1 MIVILK
7 RFIENNPQ
15 TFEPESRAVY
25 CYISNNGNAYMHTIS
40 GLPLTGALQPVLDA
54 NEAAHF
60 TDAQAVGILPTA
72 KEKATA
78 EAITWFKANPATK
91 QIFTL
96 TPAALET
103 QVGTLTD
110 ALFPGIGAATR
121 NQKKK
126 VWTAELMALR
136 VSVAGELEDLG
147 V

>member
-1 MIVILK
+1 MGIVILK
-7 RFIENNPQ
+7 KWVMDN
-15 TFEPESRAVY
+15 EPPTRSVKM
-25 CYISNNGNAYMHTIS
+25 YISNNGTAYIHTRGGFALEGSLQTILNAIEPE
-40 GLPLTGALQPVLDA
+40 LWA
-54 NEAAHF
+54 E
-60 TDAQAVGILPTA
+60 AQANGILPTA

-78 EAITWFKANPATK
+78 EAVIWFKANPATK
-91 QIFTL
+91 QIFML

-110 ALFPGIGAATR
+110 ALFPGIAAATR

-126 VWTAELMALR
+126 VWTAELMTLR